1 MKQHHHC
8 MTRAVT
14 LCVASLS
21 ALAAVGCASPGPT
34 RELVA
39 ARTTYNQAVHGVAG
53 KEAPEKLYD
62 AKKALT
68 YAEWVHDEEP
78 GSREER
84 HNGYIALRLTQAAMV
99 EGQARRAQRDLA
111 AQRGQLEATRRA
123 LAQIQQTSA
132 ETTRTED
139 VVALCRARLAQLRES
154 DEGLT
159 LSLSGAVLFAFNKA
173 TLLPS
178 AERVLN
184 EVATALKT
192 DKQSNRTLTVVGH
205 TDSVGTDAANQALSL
220 ARAQAVRNYLI
231 ANGVSPNRI
240 RAVGRGENQPVAQN
254 DTPENRAQNRRVEI
268 VISERTASR

>member
-1 MKQHHHC
+1 
-8 MTRAVT
+8 
-14 LCVASLS
+14 
-21 ALAAVGCASPGPT
+21 
-34 RELVA
+34 
-39 ARTTYNQAVHGVAG
+39 
-53 KEAPEKLYD
+53 
-62 AKKALT
+62 
-68 YAEWVHDEEP
+68 
-78 GSREER
+78 
-84 HNGYIALRLTQAAMV
+84 
-99 EGQARRAQRDLA
+99 
-111 AQRGQLEATRRA
+111 
-123 LAQIQQTSA
+123 
-132 ETTRTED
+132 
-139 VVALCRARLAQLRES
+139 
-154 DEGLT
+154 LT

-220 ARAQAVRNYLI
+220 ARAQAVRNFLI
-231 ANGVSPNRI
+231 AHGVSPNRI

>member
-8 MTRAVT
+8 ITRAVT
-14 LCVASLS
+14 LCLASVS
-21 ALAAVGCASPGPT
+21 ALAAFGCASPGPT

-53 KEAPEKLYD
+53 KEAPEKLYE

-68 YAEWVHDEEP
+68 YAEWVHDDDP

-99 EGQARRAQRDLA
+99 EGQARHAQRDLV
-111 AQRGQLEATRRA
+111 AQRGQLESARRA
-123 LAQIQQTSA
+123 VAQMQQTQPQ
-132 ETTRTED
+132 TTVD
-139 VVALCRARLAQLRES
+139 AVSLCRARLAQLKES

-178 AERVLN
+178 AERVLD
-184 EVATALKT
+184 EVATALKS

-205 TDSVGTDAANQALSL
+205 TDSVGTDAANQALSI
-220 ARAQAVRNYLI
+220 ARAQAVRNFLI
-231 ANGVSPNRI
+231 ARGVSANRI
-240 RAVGRGENQPVAQN
+240 RAVGRGEAQPVAQN